1 MTTIPALPFTGNQ
14 LRNTLTALDQ
24 AITEV
29 GQTPGPPGED
39 GREIELQVTATHVQW
54 RYAGTPT
61 WTNLV
66 PLSAITGPAGT
77 NGTNGTN
84 GQNLE
89 LRTTA
94 THVQWRV
101 VGSATWTDL
110 VALALITGPAGTN
123 GVNGVNGVNGS
134 NGREVQ
140 LQTSSTHVQ
149 WRYAGDTTWTNL
161 VALSV
166 ITGPA
171 GPTGANGQNI
181 ELQTSQTHIQWRVV
195 GATSWTNLAS
205 LASLTGP
212 QGPAGQA
219 GTPGPAAT
227 IDIGTITTGAPGTSA
242 SVNNVGTS
250 SAALLN
256 FTIPRGSTGEA
267 GTTGP
272 AGPAGAAATIQVGTI
287 TTGAAGSSA
296 NVANSG
302 TPSAAVFNFTIPRGD
317 TGATGAT
324 GPQGPA
330 GQQPPLSSAAPANL
344 AATAAAGTSGDAA
357 RIDHVHQ
364 FQAITAI
371 IPLTAP
377 TGTIALGELENYQ
390 MPEARTLVAI
400 PVWSVKTAPTG
411 LALQFDIRVGGTSI
425 FSTLPTIAAG
435 GTSSS
440 ATTPAVFS
448 TEFEAASRIIAA
460 NSLVT
465 WHCTQVGSGGG
476 TGAKCAMFT
485 RRAS

>member
-171 GPTGANGQNI
+171 GQNI

-212 QGPAGQA
+212 QGPAGVVNAQA
-219 GTPGPAAT
+219 PLSYNSGTQT
-227 IDIGTITTGAPGTSA
+227 LSW
-242 SVNNVGTS
+242 
-250 SAALLN
+250 
-256 FTIPRGSTGEA
+256 
-267 GTTGP
+267 
-272 AGPAGAAATIQVGTI
+272 AGPGITFDASGVVTYLQLALGWATGAAARAIAILVDGSLRFRDLDNNIHRVLTDRGNLQFLADTAAARSNLNLGT
-287 TTGAAGSSA
+287 TDA
-296 NVANSG
+296 
-302 TPSAAVFNFTIPRGD
+302 PRFARLGL
-317 TGATGAT
+317 GVE
-324 GPQGPA
+324 
-330 GQQPPLSSAAPANL
+330 APANL
-344 AATAAAGTSGDAA
+344 VLAVGGAVVQLRQSVVISGSTYTLDVTTSNEFVTSAAIAGAVTINLSNLASIPNGYIWRGVLRFAYTSGT
-357 RIDHVHQ
+357 
-364 FQAITAI
+364 ITWFSGNTGYAVKWDGGSAVA
-371 IPLTAP
+371 LTASD
-377 TGTIALGELENYQ
+377 Q
-390 MPEARTLVAI
+390 EAVI
-400 PVWSVKTAPTG
+400 VEV
-411 LALQFDIRVGGTSI
+411 VGG
-425 FSTLPTIAAG
+425 STIIE
-435 GTSSS
+435 
-440 ATTPAVFS
+440 V
-448 TEFEAASRIIAA
+448 ASMR
-460 NSLVT
+460 
-465 WHCTQVGSGGG
+465 G
-476 TGAKCAMFT
+476 
-485 RRAS
+485 RA